1 MAHPLLTPVT
11 SSSVASYGYFRL
23 GSEAQG
29 HKTLFVEFLS
39 GKVYRYE
46 VPESVCENIETTTSF
61 GQFVNQMK
69 TMYTG
74 TEIGDPDLT
83 NCIQAAT
90 ASTATSPPQKAKRQK
105 KPMLTKSILL
115 AMPQLE
121 YFF

>member
-1 MAHPLLTPVT
+1 MAQPLLTPVT
-11 SSSVASYGYFRL
+11 SSSVASYGHFRL

-29 HKTLFVEFLS
+29 NKTLFVEFLS

-46 VPESVCENIETTTSF
+46 VPESVCENIETASSF

-74 TEIGDPDLT
+74 TESGEPDIT
-83 NCIQAAT
+83 NCIRAAESAIQA
-90 ASTATSPPQKAKRQK
+90 SKPSKAK
-105 KPMLTKSILL
+105 KPKAPKLSKAILL

>member
-11 SSSVASYGYFRL
+11 SSSIASYGHFRL

-29 HKTLFVEFLS
+29 YKTLFVEFLS

-46 VPESVCENIETTTSF
+46 VPESVCNDIDTTTSF

-74 TEIGDPDLT
+74 TEIGEPDISNSIRNAVGVT
-83 NCIQAAT
+83 KT
-90 ASTATSPPQKAKRQK
+90 TKT
-105 KPMLTKSILL
+105 TKSRKSSTPKLTRGILL
-115 AMPQLE
+115 AMPQFQ